1 MSQYKHM
8 RGLTRAV
15 AYSVYAEFQEII
27 SKESS
32 DKTNRTLDEFIVSKL
47 NEPSF
52 LVDPTSPS
60 ELRWGPKD
68 YLEFREKAISA
79 FARAKIAYEE
89 LRAKGDRKTKR
100 TRVIDVE
107 LYKLFANEF
116 PISPFEA
123 GVESNWEYL
132 ALVVLPDLVLER
144 HPLKQNLSGTFDFE
158 DPEDGVLDDDTGSA
172 LPKRFK
178 GGERNAFRRIWIRAN
193 AARRDLSLLD
203 EALEDNL
210 VAVFERTRVS
220 QNPAIALS
228 VLASMKR
235 LRDSETDTIA
245 NFEDIVRDAV
255 KRVVRLMSVKNL
267 DVLPEELLNDETYRI
282 FIEAKNSIGLSR

>member
-1 MSQYKHM
+1 MSQYMHM

-15 AYSVYAEFQEII
+15 SYGIYAEFQEII

-52 LVDPTSPS
+52 VVDPTSPS
-60 ELRWGPKD
+60 ELRWGPKE
-68 YLEFREKAISA
+68 YLEFREKALSA
-79 FARAKIAYEE
+79 FARAKITLEE
-89 LRAKGDRKTKR
+89 LRAKGDRKTTR
-100 TRVIDVE
+100 TRVIDIE

-144 HPLKQNLSGTFDFE
+144 HPVKQSLHDSIDFE
-158 DPEDGVLDDDTGSA
+158 DFEDGDLEDDRSSV

-178 GGERNAFRRIWIRAN
+178 GGERNAFRRIWIRAH
-193 AARRDLSLLD
+193 AARRDLSLLE

-220 QNPAIALS
+220 QNPTIAMS
-228 VLASMKR
+228 VLNAMQR
-235 LRDSETDTIA
+235 LRDLESDPNAT
-245 NFEDIVRDAV
+245 FEDIVRDAM

-267 DVLPEELLNDETYRI
+267 DVLPEELLNDETYKL
-282 FIEAKNSIGLSR
+282 FLEAKSSIGLTR